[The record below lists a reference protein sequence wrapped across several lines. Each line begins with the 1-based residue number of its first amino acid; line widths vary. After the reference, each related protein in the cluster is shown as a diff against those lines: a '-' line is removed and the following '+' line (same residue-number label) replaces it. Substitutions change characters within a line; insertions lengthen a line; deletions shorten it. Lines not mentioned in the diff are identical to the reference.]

1 MDTTGTVSMATEN
14 VEDKDQKSSN
24 TSGLSVKDVDE
35 NSLDTDPYHYTK
47 RGEFTSEIFKIA
59 IQNLPRY
66 YGYSEFKKLFH
77 KLGLKPKKIK
87 SISHSNLAF
96 VTFNNEEGRQ
106 AALKTIKGYQWK
118 KKILFAKEADPVVD
132 PVTAKRKNEA
142 EEPEEDPKKPKLSAE
157 ESVVN
162 AVTPLAHL
170 PYEEQLAM
178 KETAMKDFLT
188 FLTDKYQSNIP
199 EMRKWLNEQRSAN
212 DGRCISLE
220 SIKRSPIVDGYR
232 NKCEF
237 SIGKSREGK
246 EKIVGFRIGQY
257 KGGHTAVASP
267 LPCKNLSPGSKR
279 VVEHMQ
285 AYLDQSELRYFDVVS
300 HEGHWSQ
307 LTVRTTE
314 RSEVMAILQLHPQD
328 LPKEDFEA
336 EKQKLREYFTSGPGS
351 SSGLTS
357 LYLQLVGK
365 SLKEK
370 GFETNFYLVLG
381 DTHVTEELLGLKFR
395 ISQDA
400 FFQVN
405 TKAAEVLF
413 QTAGDWAE
421 VTKDSVLLDVCCGT
435 GTIGLSLAHRVKKV
449 IGVELCKQAVEDAK
463 VNAKNNGIENATYI
477 CGKAEDRL
485 PSVMQDISDSEK
497 VIGIIDP
504 PRAGLH
510 RRVIQTLRRCE
521 GMKRLVY
528 MSCNP
533 YTAWN
538 NFIDLCRPVSIRY
551 RGTPFRLTKAVPV
564 DLFPHSKHCEL
575 ILLFQREDSISD
587 SREDSISDS
596 REDSISDS
604 GKVPISD
611 SREVPAAT
619 SEGSMDQSEEPVG
632 NERPITGE
640 DTVPTEQTAGNK
652 TPAPLSEGQTAAAE
666 SQNQQDDKSVTPEV
680 TEGTVDDVKEAE
692 MKDEVDA
699 E

>member
-1 MDTTGTVSMATEN
+1 
-14 VEDKDQKSSN
+14 
-24 TSGLSVKDVDE
+24 
-35 NSLDTDPYHYTK
+35 
-47 RGEFTSEIFKIA
+47 
-59 IQNLPRY
+59 
-66 YGYSEFKKLFH
+66 
-77 KLGLKPKKIK
+77 
-87 SISHSNLAF
+87 
-96 VTFNNEEGRQ
+96 NEEGRQ

-142 EEPEEDPKKPKLSAE
+142 EEPEDDPKKPKLSAE

-188 FLTDKYQSNIP
+188 FLTDKFQSNIP

-220 SIKRSPIVDGYR
+220 SIKPSPIVDGYR

-328 LPKEDFEA
+328 LSKEDFEA

-370 GFETNFYLVLG
+370 GFQTNFYLVLG

-504 PRAGLH
+504 PRAGL
-510 RRVIQTLRRCE
+510 REYKIKDK
-521 GMKRLVY
+521 GY
-528 MSCNP
+528 MAGDNIL
-533 YTAWN
+533 N
-538 NFIDLCRPVSIRY
+538 RLCRPVSIRY

-587 SREDSISDS
+587 SS
-596 REDSISDS
+596 
-604 GKVPISD
+604 
-611 SREVPAAT
+611 EVPA
-619 SEGSMDQSEEPVG
+619 PVKG
-632 NERPITGE
+632 PSTKAKNLS
-640 DTVPTEQTAGNK
+640 TAGNEK
-652 TPAPLSEGQTAAAE
+652 PAPLSEEGQTAAAE
-666 SQNQQDDKSVTPEV
+666 SQNKQEDKSVNPGM
-680 TEGTVDDVKEAE
+680 TEGAVDDVKEAE

>member
-1 MDTTGTVSMATEN
+1 MSTQTDTTETVSIATEN

-24 TSGLSVKDVDE
+24 TGGLSSKDVDE

-220 SIKRSPIVDGYR
+220 SIKPSPIVDGYR

-314 RSEVMAILQLHPQD
+314 RSEVMAILQLHPQE
-328 LPKEDFEA
+328 LSKEDFEA

-370 GFETNFYLVLG
+370 GFQTNFYLVLG

-400 FFQVN
+400 FFQDGRGLGGSNQRLGV
-405 TKAAEVLF
+405 V
-413 QTAGDWAE
+413 
-421 VTKDSVLLDVCCGT
+421 SVCCGT

-587 SREDSISDS
+587 SS
-596 REDSISDS
+596 
-604 GKVPISD
+604 
-611 SREVPAAT
+611 EVPAT
-619 SEGSMDQSEEPVG
+619 SEGSIDQSEEPVG
-632 NERPITGE
+632 NESPITGE
-640 DTVPTEQTAGNK
+640 DTTPTEQTAGNEK
-652 TPAPLSEGQTAAAE
+652 PAPLSEEGQTAAAE
-666 SQNQQDDKSVTPEV
+666 SQNKQEDKSVNPGM
-680 TEGTVDDVKEAE
+680 TEGAVDDVKEAE